1 MINHLVM
8 ALMFFGFV
16 IAVYGTCYA
25 VLMLLCFV
33 LECICTNFSD
43 RVANILSVLVLLII
57 VFLFCFGLTF
67 VPLLLSSSKELVLLG

>member
-1 MINHLVM
+1 MINHLLM

-25 VLMLLCFV
+25 ALRLLCFV

-67 VPLLLSSSKELVLLG
+67 VPCC

>member
-25 VLMLLCFV
+25 ALRLLCFV
-33 LECICTNFSD
+33 LEGICTNFSD

-67 VPLLLSSSKELVLLG
+67 VPCC

>member
-1 MINHLVM
+1 MINHLVK

-25 VLMLLCFV
+25 ALRLLCFV
-33 LECICTNFSD
+33 LERICTNFSD

-67 VPLLLSSSKELVLLG
+67 VPRC

>member
-25 VLMLLCFV
+25 ALRLLCFV

-43 RVANILSVLVLLII
+43 RGANILSVLVLLIV

-67 VPLLLSSSKELVLLG
+67 VPCC